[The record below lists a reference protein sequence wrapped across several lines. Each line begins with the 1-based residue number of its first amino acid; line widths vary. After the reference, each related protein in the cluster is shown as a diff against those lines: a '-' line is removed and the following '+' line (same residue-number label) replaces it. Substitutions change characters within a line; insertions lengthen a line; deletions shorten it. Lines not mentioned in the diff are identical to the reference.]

1 MAYYRADGVRI
12 THDPY
17 ARGMAEKYG
26 APGKT
31 DADGFDPYADSVGPG
46 IYGGTVKRDD
56 MGQVVIGRQY
66 QNHNPRP
73 GPVYS
78 GGGYTPTSKRLSDA
92 AALEAWLNEH
102 PDLVN
107 EITTG
112 GAQPLHNCGM
122 SARNQ
127 DQVALLVSK
136 GADIEAVDTYGYTPL
151 HRMAS
156 NNLAAGAKALLEAG
170 ADPNFRGGS
179 GETAAAAKEDV
190 EVRLKALQKLEASID
205 ATTAWD
211 AEMVGKV
218 DKALSA
224 FGGGCLDPRVGAAV
238 ARIRASAS
246 AARRAAA
253 IEAAAAPAAAPA
265 RDESAAP
272 AGTLC

>member
-1 MAYYRADGVRI
+1 MRQRLVPLLILRRTMAYYRADGVRI

-127 DQVALLVSK
+127 GQVALLVSK

-156 NNLAAGAKALLEAG
+156 NNLAAGAKALLEAE
-170 ADPNFRGGS
+170 R
-179 GETAAAAKEDV
+179 T
-190 EVRLKALQKLEASID
+190 R
-205 ATTAWD
+205 T
-211 AEMVGKV
+211 
-218 DKALSA
+218 
-224 FGGGCLDPRVGAAV
+224 
-238 ARIRASAS
+238 S
-246 AARRAAA
+246 AAGRARRRPPWRGR
-253 IEAAAAPAAAPA
+253 APPATCCEFSARTAPSA
-265 RDESAAP
+265 R
-272 AGTLC
+272 T

>member
-31 DADGFDPYADSVGPG
+31 DADGFDPYADSVDPG

-127 DQVALLVSK
+127 GQVALLVSK

-170 ADPNFRGGS
+170 ADPNFRGGA
-179 GETAAAAKEDV
+179 GECRGRRVASSRRARHQARGRERPAHRRRGRRQRFGPGRIRRDAGV
-190 EVRLKALQKLEASID
+190 EGPRRFRGRLRRPGL
-205 ATTAWD
+205 
-211 AEMVGKV
+211 GH
-218 DKALSA
+218 
-224 FGGGCLDPRVGAAV
+224 GRHVGAPQRGQGLV
-238 ARIRASAS
+238 RGPE
-246 AARRAAA
+246 RRLHL
-253 IEAAAAPAAAPA
+253 PQPA
-265 RDESAAP
+265 RWHVVD
-272 AGTLC
+272 